1 MMLILLCDQATK
13 YDLSSTTKPSQND
26 KNRSYFMM
34 ELFYTLG
41 TYILGI

>member
-1 MMLILLCDQATK
+1 MLILLCDQATK
-13 YDLSSTTKPSQND
+13 HDTCNPTKASESD

-41 TYILGI
+41 TYIIGI